1 VRLSGA
7 ADGAHASGDLR
18 QMSEHRDT
26 ARTPKMALHTRMLI
40 GFVIGTAAGLL
51 ANLYAADAGWLD
63 TLVTYVADPVGQLF
77 LRLLFMLVIP
87 LVFSALVLG
96 VVEIGDPQSLGR
108 IGGKTLLWI
117 LAVTAI
123 AVTIGLVLVNV
134 LQPGLGLP
142 PELAGA
148 LLAEAS
154 ERTADIAG
162 KGGAISG
169 VDLLLNIVP
178 KNPVASAASGDL
190 IAVMFFALMFGIAA
204 TVVRSDGTRMF
215 VGAVQ
220 GIYDIS
226 LKLIGWIIELAPY
239 AVAALLFSITS
250 KLGFDVMIQLARFVG
265 TVLLALGI
273 HFFIVFPIL
282 LAVFG
287 RTSPLAFFRGA
298 QPALLTAFS
307 TSSSSAT
314 LPTTLAVTEE
324 RLGVPRRV
332 ARFVCTLGATA
343 NMNGTALFEGITVL
357 FLAQFFGVEL
367 SLVQQVTVLVLCIF
381 GSIGA
386 AGVPGGSLPVIA
398 MILMMFGIPPEGIG
412 LILGVDRLLDMC
424 RTVVNVGGDMVGSV
438 VIGRS
443 EFGQGHETVAHVEE
457 SPAA

>member
-1 VRLSGA
+1 
-7 ADGAHASGDLR
+7 
-18 QMSEHRDT
+18 MSEHT
-26 ARTPKMALHTRMLI
+26 AARTPKLALHTRMLI
-40 GFVIGTAAGLL
+40 GFIVGAGAGLL
-51 ANLYAADAGWLD
+51 ANFYFADAGWLD

-87 LVFSALVLG
+87 LVFSALILG

-117 LAVTAI
+117 LAVTAV
-123 AVTIGLVLVNV
+123 AVTIGLVLVNL

-142 PELAGA
+142 PELASS
-148 LLAEAS
+148 LLAEAG

-169 VDLLLNIVP
+169 VDLLLNVVP
-178 KNPVASAASGDL
+178 KNPIASAAAGDL
-190 IAVMFFALMFGIAA
+190 IAVMFFALMLGIAA
-204 TVVRSDGTRMF
+204 TVLRNDSTRLF

-220 GIYDIS
+220 GLYDIC
-226 LKLIGWIIELAPY
+226 LKLIGWIIEIAPF

-250 KLGFDVMIQLARFVG
+250 KLGLDVMVQLARFVG

-287 RTSPLAFFRGA
+287 RMSPLAFFRGA

-367 SLVQQVTVLVLCIF
+367 TLVQQVTILVLCIF

-424 RTVVNVGGDMVGSV
+424 RTVVNVGGDMAGSV

-443 EFGQGHETVAHVEE
+443 EFGRGTERSVHVEE
-457 SPAA
+457 TPVA

>member
-1 VRLSGA
+1 
-7 ADGAHASGDLR
+7 
-18 QMSEHRDT
+18 MTPTSEGTPR
-26 ARTPKMALHTRMLI
+26 ARRSMPLHTRMLI
-40 GFVIGTAAGLL
+40 GFVVGAGAGLL
-51 ANLYAADAGWLD
+51 ANLYAADAAWLD
-63 TLVTYVADPVGQLF
+63 TFVTYVTDPVGQLF

-96 VVEIGDPQSLGR
+96 VVEIGDPRSLGR

-117 LAVTAI
+117 LAVTSI
-123 AVTIGLVLVNV
+123 AVLIGLVLVN
-134 LQPGLGLP
+134 LLEPGLGLP
-142 PELAGA
+142 PDVAQV
-148 LLAEAS
+148 LLSEATERSAE
-154 ERTADIAG
+154 IAG
-162 KGGAISG
+162 RGVSISG
-169 VDLLLNIVP
+169 VDLMLNIVP
-178 KNPVASAASGDL
+178 SNPVAAAAAGDL
-190 IAVMFFALMFGIAA
+190 IAVMFFALMFGIGA
-204 TVVRSDGTRMF
+204 TVIRNHATRSF
-215 VGAVQ
+215 VSTVQ
-220 GIYDIS
+220 GVYDIC

-239 AVAALLFSITS
+239 AVAALLFSITAV
-250 KLGFDVMIQLARFVG
+250 LGVDVLMQLARFVG

-273 HFFIVFPIL
+273 HFFVVFPIL
-282 LAVFG
+282 LRLLG
-287 RTSPLAFFRGA
+287 GMGPLTFFRGA

-314 LPTTLAVTEE
+314 LPTTLKVAEDN
-324 RLGVPRRV
+324 LGVPRRV

-367 SLVQQVTVLVLCIF
+367 SLVQQVMILVLCIF

-398 MILMMFGIPPEGIG
+398 MILVMFGIPPEGIG

-443 EFGQGHETVAHVEE
+443 EPVIADDADVSTDEIEPVVRPG
-457 SPAA
+457 AA

>member
-1 VRLSGA
+1 
-7 ADGAHASGDLR
+7 
-18 QMSEHRDT
+18 MSEHAT
-26 ARTPKMALHTRMLI
+26 ARTPKLALHTRMLI
-40 GFVIGTAAGLL
+40 GFTIGAGAGLL
-51 ANLYAADAGWLD
+51 ANFLAADAGWLD

-87 LVFSALVLG
+87 LVFSALILG
-96 VVEIGDPQSLGR
+96 VVEIGDPHSLGR
-108 IGGKTLLWI
+108 IGGKTLVWI
-117 LAVTAI
+117 LAVTAV
-123 AVTIGLVLVNV
+123 AVTIGLVFVNV

-142 PELAGA
+142 LELAGS
-148 LLAEAS
+148 LLAESGA
-154 ERTADIAG
+154 RTADIAG

-169 VDLLLNIVP
+169 VDLLLNVVP
-178 KNPVASAASGDL
+178 KNPIASAAAGDL
-190 IAVMFFALMFGIAA
+190 IAVMFFALMLGIAA
-204 TVVRSDGTRMF
+204 TVLRNDSTRLF

-220 GIYDIS
+220 GLYDIC
-226 LKLIGWIIELAPY
+226 LKLIGWIIEIAPY

-250 KLGFDVMIQLARFVG
+250 KLGFDVMVQLARFVG
-265 TVLLALGI
+265 TVLLALGV

-282 LAVFG
+282 LVVFG
-287 RTSPLAFFRGA
+287 RMSPLAFFRGA

-438 VIGRS
+438 VIGRT
-443 EFGQGHETVAHVEE
+443 EFGRGSEKVAYVEE
-457 SPAA
+457 EPAP

>member
-1 VRLSGA
+1 
-7 ADGAHASGDLR
+7 
-18 QMSEHRDT
+18 
-26 ARTPKMALHTRMLI
+26 MALHTRMLI
-40 GFVIGTAAGLL
+40 GFVLGAGAGIL
-51 ANLYAADAGWLD
+51 ANLFAADAGWLD
-63 TLVTYVADPVGQLF
+63 TLVTYVTDPIGQLF

-96 VVEIGDPQSLGR
+96 VVEIGDPHSLGR

-117 LAVTAI
+117 LAVTSI
-123 AVTIGLVLVNV
+123 AVTIGLLLVNV

-142 PELAGA
+142 PEVADT
-148 LLAEAS
+148 LLAESSARS
-154 ERTADIAG
+154 AEIAG
-162 KGGAISG
+162 SGGTISG
-169 VDLLLNIVP
+169 IDLLLNIVP
-178 KNPVASAASGDL
+178 RNPVAAAAAGDL

-204 TVVRSDGTRMF
+204 TVIRSDGTRSF

-220 GIYDIS
+220 GIYDIC
-226 LKLIGWIIELAPY
+226 LKLIGWVIELAPY
-239 AVAALLFSITS
+239 AVAALLFSITAV
-250 KLGFDVMIQLARFVG
+250 LGFDVLVQLARFVG

-273 HFFIVFPIL
+273 HLFIVFPIL
-282 LAVFG
+282 LRVFG
-287 RTSPLAFFRGA
+287 GMSPLAFFRNA

-314 LPTTLAVTEE
+314 LPTTLKVSEDN
-324 RLGVPRRV
+324 LGVPRRV

-367 SLVQQVTVLVLCIF
+367 SLVQQGMILVLCIF

-398 MILMMFGIPPEGIG
+398 MILVMFGIPPEGIG

-424 RTVVNVGGDMVGSV
+424 RTGVNVGGDMVGSV

-443 EFGQGHETVAHVEE
+443 EFGQGTDKVAQASAPPV
-457 SPAA
+457 A